1 MVFETIEK
9 LVSFVKGAKLPDWQ
23 RKLFAKNRECIQ
35 VHSKGRLYYK
45 IDTLFPNEHP
55 ASKAHRLVSFEPIT
69 ESSFLKGRNNVGRIF
84 KNSFYTAE
92 ASDVTI
98 DYITENR
105 FCDKNLFSFLL
116 NLFVEVT
123 LSDDPNA
130 PIVIYPREFSDDAEI
145 DQIVAVKTEHVVH
158 WDKNSIVFKSEDDSD
173 IERVTEIRSAK
184 ELYYFD
190 KQEIDQLGMSDI
202 VNKSYSERV
211 VVKFKRT
218 TYHAFVDDMFFRL
231 EQREDGA
238 FDVTEYNLPNNT
250 MPPVIAGGGIVSETS
265 DTYKSFLY
273 PFVPFGNLALLQHSQ
288 HTAVN
293 FTFSFPR
300 MSEQEMPC
308 DADQCQEG
316 IIHCGVSNAY
326 PEGIR
331 NCDKCRGTGWT
342 TTQSPYKVY
351 KKRVDFDGVD
361 PDAAMNLLN
370 SDDVKFYTPDT
381 AILDYSKNEWKG
393 YRDEAEA
400 AIFVPQKRDTG
411 NVETVQAKEK
421 DLDQMYAWLLPI
433 SQRWYH
439 LIQFA
444 IQQIENDLVTNPI
457 QVSVQQPYGFAI
469 LSELE
474 AFELLDL
481 ILKSDAPD
489 VIKGNQIELF
499 ISKYV
504 SASSP
509 VKKSFEILTM
519 VDPLLLKSDNQIMQL
534 KSNNIVTADQWSV
547 HVFAY
552 PTLRQMYNADKTL
565 FGQENDV
572 IVKKLT
578 ADLEKYKPAPST
590 TKTAMTEQFA

>member
-1 MVFETIEK
+1 MEFESIEK
-9 LVSFVKGAKLPDWQ
+9 LVSFAKGAKLPDWQ
-23 RKLFAKNRECIQ
+23 RRLFSKNRECVQ
-35 VHSKGRLYYK
+35 VHSKGRLFYK

-92 ASDVTI
+92 ASDTTI

-105 FCDKNLFSFLL
+105 FCGKNLFTYLL
-116 NLFVEVT
+116 DLFVEVT

-130 PIVIYPREFSDDAEI
+130 PIVIYPSAFTKETGL
-145 DQIVAVKTEHVVH
+145 DQIVSISTEHVVH
-158 WDKNSIVFKSEDDSD
+158 WDKNSIVFKSVSDSD
-173 IERVTEIRSAK
+173 VDRQTEYRCAK
-184 ELYYFD
+184 DLYYFD
-190 KQEIDQLGMSDI
+190 DKEVLALGMTDI

-218 TYHAFVDDMFFRL
+218 TFHAFVDNMFFRIEGQYDGTFAVSEYVL
-231 EQREDGA
+231 EKN
-238 FDVTEYNLPNNT
+238 V
-250 MPPVIAGGGIVSETS
+250 MPPIIPGGGIVSETA
-265 DTYKSFLY
+265 DTFKSFLY

-308 DADQCQEG
+308 DADSCQEG
-316 IIHCGVSNAY
+316 IIHCGVSTQY
-326 PEGIR
+326 PDGRR
-331 NCDKCRGTGWT
+331 NCDKCQGTGWT
-342 TTQSPYKVY
+342 TTQSPYKIY
-351 KKRVDFDGVD
+351 KKRVDFDAVD
-361 PDAAMNLLN
+361 SDSSTSILN

-381 AILDYSKNEWKG
+381 AILDYSKNEWRF

-400 AIFVPQKRDTG
+400 AIHVPQKPDTG
-411 NVETVQAKEK
+411 NVETVKSKEK

-439 LIQFA
+439 IIQFC
-444 IQQIENDLVTNPI
+444 IQQIENDLVANPM

-469 LSELE
+469 LSELD
-474 AFELLDL
+474 AFTLLDL

-504 SASSP
+504 SAASP
-509 VKKSFEILTM
+509 VKKTFEILTM
-519 VDPLLLKSDNQIMQL
+519 VDPLLLRNNTDIMQL
-534 KSNNIVTADQWSV
+534 KQNNIVTADQWAV

-552 PTLRQMYNADKTL
+552 PTLKQMYSADKTL
-565 FGQENDV
+565 FSQDTDV
-572 IVKKLT
+572 IVKKLNSQ
-578 ADLEKYKPAPST
+578 LEQYKPAPSLINQNLN
-590 TKTAMTEQFA
+590 TEFA